1 MGLDLK
7 GLKNSLEAKVKWH
20 IGEFLLPKEQRILL
34 KNLFSSSEKEQL
46 EAATALGKIPD
57 LQLLCLLQF
66 YMQDN
71 FLNELLGSL
80 PGDEFQREVAGK
92 KAIKF
97 YSLLAASSM
106 LSERSFFDYVVQM
119 MGSGA
124 VPTEQRCDLICI
136 MGSVFEAFGAN
147 SGSKEAVEISE
158 QCGEEFVK
166 MLLDMVGIADEK
178 PEVKSACFVGL
189 KKVLSNPNVSLLLDP
204 EISKAAFWQV
214 ASNASDLK
222 SSF

>member
-1 MGLDLK
+1 MKSLK
-7 GLKNSLEAKVKWH
+7 TSMEAKIKWR
-20 IGEFLLPKEQRILL
+20 IGEFLLPKEQRALL
-34 KNLFSSSEKEQL
+34 KKLFSSSEKEQL

-57 LQLLCLLQF
+57 LQILCLLQF

-97 YSLLAASSM
+97 YSLLAASTM

-119 MGSGA
+119 MGSPA
-124 VPTEQRCDLICI
+124 VPLEQRCDLICI
-136 MGSVFEAFGAN
+136 MGSVFEAFGV
-147 SGSKEAVEISE
+147 SPIPKEAAELSE
-158 QCGEEFVK
+158 QWGEEFIK
-166 MLLDMVGIADEK
+166 MLLDMVGIQDEK
-178 PEVKSACFVGL
+178 AEVKSACFVAM
-189 KKVLSNPNVSLLLDP
+189 KKVLSNPNVSLLLDQ

-214 ASNASDLK
+214 ASHDSVLAQPK
-222 SSF
+222 